1 MSESL
6 INRVGRL
13 LAGTFTSIVNA
24 AENAAPEVVATQ
36 AIEQIDKAI
45 DDVRAEIGTRQAT
58 RHNANRELEALNNR
72 HAEVE
77 SRIQTALKS
86 EREDLAEAAT
96 AELIGI
102 EDRIPLIEK
111 HVAEAA
117 AEEEEL
123 QKYLSGL
130 RAKRDEMKDDLNLIR
145 EQSAKKAGAGVVSAG
160 ENGRGTNVERRVE
173 NATEAVARVKESSTG
188 LPAGKDHGDLKKRAE
203 LEALHQKNRVQ
214 ERLAALKKGA

>member
-13 LAGTFTSIVNA
+13 LAGTFTSMVNA
-24 AENAAPEVVATQ
+24 AENAAPDVVAAQ

-45 DDVRAEIGTRQAT
+45 DDVRAEIGIKQAT

-77 SRIQTALKS
+77 SRIQTAIKS

-130 RAKRDEMKDDLNLIR
+130 RAKREEMKDDLKLIR
-145 EQSAKKAGAGVVSAG
+145 EQTARKAGEGVISSG
-160 ENGRGTNVERRVE
+160 ENNRGTHVERRVE
-173 NATEAVARVKESSTG
+173 NATNAVERVKSSISG
-188 LPAGKDHGDLKKRAE
+188 LPEDKDKGDLRKRAE
-203 LEALHQKNRVQ
+203 LEELHQKNRIQ
-214 ERLAALKKGA
+214 ERLAALKKAD

>member
-13 LAGTFTSIVNA
+13 LAGTFTSMVNA
-24 AENAAPEVVATQ
+24 AENVAPDIVATQ

-45 DDVRAEIGTRQAT
+45 DDVRAEIGAKQAL

-77 SRIQTALKS
+77 SRIQTALKND
-86 EREDLAEAAT
+86 REDLAESAT

-111 HVAEAA
+111 HVTEAA
-117 AEEEEL
+117 AEEEEM

-130 RAKRDEMKDDLNLIR
+130 CAKREEMKEDLQLIR
-145 EQSAKKAGAGVVSAG
+145 AQTAKIEGAGVVSDG
-160 ENGRGTNVERRVE
+160 ENGRGSNVERRVE
-173 NATEAVARVKESSTG
+173 NATNAVTRVKESVTG
-188 LPAGKDHGDLKKRAE
+188 LPGAKDNTDIRKRAE
-203 LEALHQKNRVQ
+203 LEALHQRNRVQ

>member
-13 LAGTFTSIVNA
+13 LAGTFTSMVNA
-24 AENAAPEVVATQ
+24 AENAAPDVVATQ

-45 DDVRAEIGTRQAT
+45 DDVRAEIGVKQAT
-58 RHNANRELEALNNR
+58 RHNANRELEALSNR

-86 EREDLAEAAT
+86 NREDLAEAAT

-111 HVAEAA
+111 HVADAA
-117 AEEEEL
+117 SEEGEL

-130 RAKRDEMKDDLNLIR
+130 RAKREEMKDDLALIR
-145 EQSAKKAGAGVVSAG
+145 EQTAKKAGAGVVSIG
-160 ENGRGTNVERRVE
+160 ENSRGTNVERRVE
-173 NATEAVARVKESSTG
+173 NATNAVARVKESASG
-188 LPAGKDHGDLKKRAE
+188 VPAGKDNGDLKKRAE
-203 LEALHQKNRVQ
+203 LEELHQKNRVQ

>member
-13 LAGTFTSIVNA
+13 LAGTFTSIVSA

-36 AIEQIDKAI
+36 AIEQVDKAI
-45 DDVRAEIGTRQAT
+45 DDVRAEIGAKQAT

-77 SRIQTALKS
+77 SRIQTAIGS
-86 EREDLAEAAT
+86 AREDLAEAAT

-111 HVAEAA
+111 HVTEAA
-117 AEEEEL
+117 GEEEEL

-130 RAKRDEMKDDLNLIR
+130 RAKREEMKDDLKLIR
-145 EQSAKKAGAGVVSAG
+145 EQTAKKEGGGVMSDG

-173 NATEAVARVKESSTG
+173 NATSAVARVKESVSG
-188 LPAGKDHGDLKKRAE
+188 LPAGKDNGDIRKRAE
-203 LEALHQKNRVQ
+203 LEELHRKNRVQ